1 MTIAPS
7 SSILSKLAI
16 LATILAPKVDDA
28 TADDGAGAA
37 PAGAPTGKLWK
48 ITVIKAG
55 RALTGDDYPA
65 EVLKVS
71 LDIFRGLP
79 INAFRFGD
87 DVDSDDPNSG
97 FHHLPEEHTGNP
109 SGQPASNVIGQ
120 ITEEVWWNEAEQ
132 SIEAFAAI
140 DDTGWRDRLTNT
152 HARGAIGNGAEV
164 DVFGFSIFAQVL
176 KTEDN
181 RVAKFVKGES
191 IELVTNPAAGGAFVS
206 IVAEA
211 PSEVPMLLAALRAEG
226 SLTDDAMLRVIL
238 EEVSRRI
245 DSLHW
250 GREADELTSDQKR
263 AALAALAQ
271 DIIGMES
278 GATPPP
284 AGSIEAA
291 VMERFEQAKR
301 EIKDDPQEG
310 IMDAATITKLVAETV
325 KAGLA
330 AAKAEDDAAA
340 AAAKAA
346 DPIADLKV
354 WLESL
359 AAEEKSTALQ
369 QVQSMLAEIGAM
381 IESGAGGGM
390 TQDEFA
396 ALTAELKKVTEE
408 KDSKKAGAKLAKVL
422 EGLTKTD
429 DTPSPEA
436 LELKKLKEEMRDQ
449 ALTHELEKLGPELG
463 LHNAAAV
470 LGMADVSGVTIKGT
484 EVTGLREALEAVKK
498 DNPWV
503 AGEAKASAGDGT
515 GAGDGTPGTTGS
527 AGDGGGAGAG
537 DADAALKKAREEAEK
552 AKVEAEA
559 QAKAAA
565 DKAAEL
571 QALSA
576 ASIRESVDAGGI
588 SAIPDR
594 VASHLQTLQMR
605 IARGGDLKAMGEYKA
620 IRDKL
625 IGTGA

>member
-7 SSILSKLAI
+7 SSTLSKLAI
-16 LATILAPKVDDA
+16 LATILAPKEA
-28 TADDGAGAA
+28 TADAGAQ
-37 PAGAPTGKLWK
+37 PGALTGKLWK

-55 RALTGDDYPA
+55 RALTGDNYPA
-65 EVLKVS
+65 EVLKES
-71 LDIFRGLP
+71 LDIFKGLP

-109 SGQPASNVIGQ
+109 SGQPAAHVIGQ
-120 ITEEVWWNEAEQ
+120 ITEEVWRNEEEQ

-140 DDTGWRDRLTNT
+140 DDTGWRDRLANT
-152 HARGAIGNGAEV
+152 HARGAIGKGADV

-191 IELVTNPAAGGAFVS
+191 IEVVTNPAAGGAFVS

-226 SLTDDAMLRVIL
+226 SLADDAMLRIVL
-238 EEVSRRI
+238 REVSERI
-245 DSLHW
+245 DTLVFGPAS
-250 GREADELTSDQKR
+250 GQLTPDQKR
-263 AALAALAQ
+263 MALTALAQ
-271 DIIGMES
+271 DIIGMDS
-278 GATPPP
+278 GATPP
-284 AGSIEAA
+284 AGSVEAA
-291 VMERFEQAKR
+291 VLEKIEQTKN
-301 EIKDDPQEG
+301 EITDDPQEG

-330 AAKAEDDAAA
+330 EAKAEDDAKAA
-340 AAAKAA
+340 AA
-346 DPIADLKV
+346 DPISSLKT

-359 AAEEKSTALQ
+359 AAEDKMGALQ
-369 QVQSMLAEIGAM
+369 KVQVMLAELGAM
-381 IESGAGGGM
+381 IGSGSDGGM
-390 TQDEFA
+390 SQNDFA
-396 ALTAELKKVTEE
+396 ALTAELKAVTEE
-408 KDSKKAGAKLAKVL
+408 KDAKKAGARLAKVL

-429 DTPSPEA
+429 DAPSPEA
-436 LELKKLKEEMRDQ
+436 LELKKLKEEMREQ
-449 ALTHELEKLGPELG
+449 ALVHELEKIGPDLG

-470 LGMADVSGVTIKGT
+470 LGMADISGVTVKGN
-484 EVTGLREALEAVKK
+484 EVTGLREALEGVKK

-503 AGEAKASAGDGT
+503 ATDVKAGGLK
-515 GAGDGTPGTTGS
+515 PGSTGS
-527 AGDGGGAGAG
+527 AGDAAGANSNL
-537 DADAALKKAREEAEK
+537 DADAALAKAKEEAEK

-565 DKAAEL
+565 AKAAEL

-576 ASIRESVDAGGI
+576 ATIRESVGAGGI
-588 SAIPDR
+588 GAVPEVLGERIKN
-594 VASHLQTLQMR
+594 LQMR
-605 IARGGDLKAMGEYKA
+605 IARGGDIRAALEYKRLRA
-620 IRDKL
+620 QL